1 MKVALLSGGIS
12 LERSVSL
19 QSGRRVAD
27 SLRQLGHEVVRIDPG
42 PGLVADLA
50 EADPEAAFI
59 ALHGRDGEDG
69 TVQALLGLSGIP
81 FTGPGVAA
89 CRLSSDKGLAK
100 HVFGMQEV
108 PTPAWF
114 PVTEAAIRDY
124 GAAAGLPTAIDRL
137 GLPLVVKPASQGS
150 ALGLTVVTDRADLA
164 GAVVTALSYGPSALL
179 EEWVDGRELAV
190 SVIGGE
196 ALPVVEAIPTE
207 RPTYDFEARY
217 EIGATRFEAPAR
229 LSEAD
234 RAEVERV
241 ALAACAALDC
251 LDLARVDMLL
261 GDDGPRVIEVD
272 PVPGLTETSL
282 LPQAAEAADLSF
294 DALVGRI
301 LGLATATGP
310 DGAG

>member
-27 SLRQLGHEVVRIDPG
+27 SLRQLGHEVARIDPG
-42 PGLVADLA
+42 PGLVTDLT
-50 EADPEAAFI
+50 EAGPEVAFI

-69 TVQALLGLSGIP
+69 TVQALLELSGVP
-81 FTGPGVAA
+81 FTGPGVAS

-100 HVFGMQEV
+100 HVFGMEGV

-124 GAAAGLPTAIDRL
+124 GAAAGLPAAIDRL
-137 GLPLVVKPASQGS
+137 GLPLVAKPASQGS
-150 ALGLTVVTDRADLA
+150 ALGLTVVTDPADLPA
-164 GAVVTALSYGPSALL
+164 AVVTALSYGASALL

-196 ALPVVEAIPTE
+196 PLPIVEAIPTE

-217 EIGATRFEAPAR
+217 EIGATRFETPAR

-234 RAEVERV
+234 RSQVEQV
-241 ALAACAALDC
+241 ALAACDALGC

-261 GDDGPRVIEVD
+261 ADDGPRVIEVD

-282 LPQAAEAADLSF
+282 LPQAAEAAGLSF
-294 DALVGRI
+294 DALVERI
-301 LGLATATGP
+301 LGLATGP
-310 DGAG
+310 DA